1 MAENISVAE
10 AAKEVQNAKLELQNA
25 EQEVARVEL
34 EQWEVGRRYDLAV
47 LRVEEANR
55 VLLEVASE

>member
-10 AAKEVQNAKLELQNA
+10 AAKEVQNAKKELQA
-25 EQEVARVEL
+25 SEQEISKIEL
-34 EQWEVGRRYDLAV
+34 DMFEAGRRYDLAKI
-47 LRVEEANR
+47 RVEEAER